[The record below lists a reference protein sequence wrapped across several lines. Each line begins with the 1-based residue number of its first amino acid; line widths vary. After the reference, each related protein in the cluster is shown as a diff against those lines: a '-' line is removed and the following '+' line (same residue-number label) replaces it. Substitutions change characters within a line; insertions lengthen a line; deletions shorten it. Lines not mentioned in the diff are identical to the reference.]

1 MPTFDIIFDIWSLP
15 RPWCSLSLAIT
26 STQRVRKALLLDFGL
41 FFPSLLYYT
50 TIINPD
56 FVNGML
62 QESAHIIY
70 REEEEEVDLLLYTI
84 HSSNFAAKVVGNI
97 AVKVNDA
104 FVEMAF

>member
-1 MPTFDIIFDIWSLP
+1 
-15 RPWCSLSLAIT
+15 
-26 STQRVRKALLLDFGL
+26 
-41 FFPSLLYYT
+41 
-50 TIINPD
+50 
-56 FVNGML
+56 ML

-84 HSSNFAAKVVGNI
+84 HSSNFAAKVGNI

>member
-1 MPTFDIIFDIWSLP
+1 
-15 RPWCSLSLAIT
+15 
-26 STQRVRKALLLDFGL
+26 
-41 FFPSLLYYT
+41 
-50 TIINPD
+50 
-56 FVNGML
+56 ML

-84 HSSNFAAKVVGNI
+84 HSSNFAAKKVGNI

>member
-41 FFPSLLYYT
+41 FFLLSF